1 MQEAWW
7 RVTSKYFLHGILFS
21 ILFVVLGVLWIAVLM
36 VPILVG
42 LFIGLII
49 GLVILLFIVGGLN
62 SLLTNI
68 IWPISVKTDWR
79 TILGHG
85 FTLSLLSILVNL
97 LSIFINASLPS
108 LPTTAALFIFY
119 AFPDGFFGK
128 NVAARWSMEEAEE
141 YVSRETPKSFLK
153 RCTNCGQ
160 EIPIA
165 CEHAQFVV
173 QNNDDVRSQF

>member
-7 RVTSKYFLHGILFS
+7 TVTSKYFLHGILFS
-21 ILFVVLGVLWIAVLM
+21 ILFVVLGVLWIAILM
-36 VPILVG
+36 VLILVG

-49 GLVILLFIVGGLN
+49 GLVIFLFIVGGLN
-62 SLLTNI
+62 SFLTNI
-68 IWPISVKTDWR
+68 IWPISVKTDWKSL
-79 TILGHG
+79 LGHG
-85 FTLSLLSILVNL
+85 FILSMLLILVNL
-97 LSIFINASLPS
+97 PSIFINAFLPS

-119 AFPDGFFGK
+119 AFIDGFIGK

-165 CEHAQFVV
+165 CETCPVCGSKQ
-173 QNNDDVRSQF
+173 